1 MKVMDRD
8 EWRAFLSAGTRT
20 AKLATARA
28 DGRTHVAP
36 VWFVLDGED
45 LVFTTQQRTVK
56 GRNIRREPRI
66 MICVDDER
74 PPFAFVTIEGTALVS
89 ELTPAELL
97 PWTTKIAAR
106 YVGADQA
113 AAYGERNAVA
123 GELLVRVPL
132 TKVNAQKGIA
142 DW

>member
-1 MKVMDRD
+1 MKIMDRD

-28 DGRTHVAP
+28 DGRAHVAP
-36 VWFVLDGED
+36 VWFILDGDD

-56 GRNIRREPRI
+56 GRNIRREARI

-106 YVGADQA
+106 YMGAEKAD
-113 AAYGERNAVA
+113 AYGKRNAVA

-132 TKVNAQKGIA
+132 TKVSAQKGIS
-142 DW
+142 D

>member
-1 MKVMDRD
+1 MKVMSRD

-36 VWFVLDGED
+36 VWFILDGDD

-56 GRNIRREPRI
+56 GRNIRREARI

-106 YVGADQA
+106 YVGVDQA

>member
-1 MKVMDRD
+1 MKSMDRD
-8 EWRAFLSAGTRT
+8 EWRAFLASGTRT

-36 VWFVLDGED
+36 VWFVLDGEH
-45 LVFTTQQRTVK
+45 LLFTTQQRTVK
-56 GRNIRREPRI
+56 GRNIRREPRV

-97 PWTTKIAAR
+97 PWTTKLAAR
-106 YVGADQA
+106 YMGAEKA
-113 AAYGERNAVA
+113 AAYGQRNAVA

-132 TKVNAQKGIA
+132 TKVTAQKGIA
-142 DW
+142 D

>member
-1 MKVMDRD
+1 MKVMERD

-36 VWFVLDGED
+36 VWFILDGDD

-56 GRNIRREPRI
+56 GRNIRREARI

-106 YVGADQA
+106 YVGTDQA

-123 GELLVRVPL
+123 GELLIRVPL
-132 TKVNAQKGIA
+132 TKVTAQKGIA

>member
-1 MKVMDRD
+1 MKVMERD
-8 EWRAFLSAGTRT
+8 EWRAFLSTGTRT

-36 VWFVLDGED
+36 VWFILDGDD

-56 GRNIRREPRI
+56 GRNIRREARI

-74 PPFAFVTIEGTALVS
+74 PPFAFVTFEGAALVS

-106 YVGADQA
+106 YVGTDQA

-123 GELLVRVPL
+123 GELLIRVPL